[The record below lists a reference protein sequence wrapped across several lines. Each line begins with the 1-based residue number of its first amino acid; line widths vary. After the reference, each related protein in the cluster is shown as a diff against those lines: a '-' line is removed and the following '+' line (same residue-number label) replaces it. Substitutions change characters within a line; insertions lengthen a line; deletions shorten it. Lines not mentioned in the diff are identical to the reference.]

1 MCPPSFTI
9 ASQHFPYTTFLRS
22 SLCSARRVGGRIG
35 RYWRGWGEF
44 MDPAT
49 LTALYA
55 MLATFGLVVT
65 DTYFNANTM
74 YLDTTVAESVKE
86 EGYEPEVVDGLFISE
101 AKRIPGTPSRVA
113 SPTIRSSDTKPV
125 SAELAEEVGMESA
138 LGA

>member
-1 MCPPSFTI
+1 MRLYSM
-9 ASQHFPYTTFLRS
+9 
-22 SLCSARRVGGRIG
+22 
-35 RYWRGWGEF
+35 GWGEF

-86 EGYEPEVVDGLFISE
+86 EGYEPEVVDGIFISE
-101 AKRIPGTPSRVA
+101 VKRIPGTPSLVA
-113 SPTIRSSDTKPV
+113 SPTTRWSDQETV
-125 SAELAEEVGMESA
+125 AAALAGEGGRESR
-138 LGA
+138 LGAR

>member
-1 MCPPSFTI
+1 
-9 ASQHFPYTTFLRS
+9 
-22 SLCSARRVGGRIG
+22 
-35 RYWRGWGEF
+35 

-86 EGYEPEVVDGLFISE
+86 EGYEPEVVDGIFISE
-101 AKRIPGTPSRVA
+101 VKRITGTPSLVA
-113 SPTIRSSDTKPV
+113 SPKLRSSVTKPV
-125 SAELAEEVGMESA
+125 SAELAATVGLERALVALPSLMVIIPPNHRSEVRRVGKECISANCTRGMA
-138 LGA
+138 